1 MHTNILL
8 EIKNYYTNFSKS
20 EKKIADWI
28 LEQPSDVLKLSVT
41 DLAKKT
47 GTSSATLVRFCYRL
61 DLDGFSDL
69 KINLSKCLATETTD
83 LHTDIL
89 IDEPIDTIKKK
100 LAYKINYAF
109 EDTTTKLDNDAIN
122 DAIKQFEEARM
133 IYTYGIGASAIV
145 AQDISHK
152 LGRAGKNVTYTDNSH
167 LLATSLA
174 TNEQADLLFLISHS
188 GMKQEVIKLADI
200 AKEHNINVL
209 VMTSGKESPLAKK
222 ANILLLTADSNEPV
236 LRSSASSSLLTQLF
250 AIDILF
256 STYASRHYDSMIK
269 KISDSKKAIQSL
281 N

>member
-1 MHTNILL
+1 MHNNILL

-28 LEQPSDVLKLSVT
+28 LKYPSDVLKLSVT

-47 GTSSATLVRFCYRL
+47 ETSSATLVRFCYRL

-69 KINLSKCLATETTD
+69 KINLSNCLATQTTD

-89 IDEPIDTIKKK
+89 VDEPIDTIKKK
-100 LAYKINYAF
+100 LAYKINFAF
-109 EDTTTKLDNDAIN
+109 EETNIKLDNEAIN
-122 DAIKQFEEARM
+122 EAIRHIESARM

-145 AQDISHK
+145 AQDISQK
-152 LGRAGKNVTYTDNSH
+152 LGRSGKNVSYTDNSH

-174 TNEQADLLFLISHS
+174 TNEQADIIFLISHS
-188 GMKQEVIKLADI
+188 GMKQEVIKLAAI
-200 AKEHNINVL
+200 AKENNITVL
-209 VMTSGKESPLAKK
+209 SMTSDKDSPLAKESD
-222 ANILLLTADSNEPV
+222 ILLLTADSNEPV
-236 LRSSASSSLLTQLF
+236 LRSSASNSLLTQLF

-256 STYASRHYDSMIK
+256 STYASRHYNSMIK